1 MASRTSSGDSRV
13 DAQDGPAAM
22 PGGSATSALTAQSR
36 IAVASPSHENADGC
50 SPQLSARA
58 AAFPAASSCTAPTTT
73 TTSGRN
79 GSSVSSGGGGG
90 GGGGGSAH
98 ARAGGQAP
106 WVRANIEEVA
116 SRAAVEKAEAE
127 RRLAAAEAQLRAAL
141 EELYNRHR
149 KRSDAYSAVF
159 GARHPLCQHGDSCV
173 ANAVGSLCQS
183 FLLAY
188 GVRVGIGVL
197 LRAFKL
203 IRNKSFKSA
212 LDLQLLLSEKNLM
225 VREEACRLG
234 LFFGGF
240 SGLYHA
246 ARCLLRRCRDCDTP
260 ANAAIAGAVSGLSVL
275 ALDDPNK
282 RRSLALYLLAR
293 LAQCVC
299 ASKGRWA
306 QVLQSHP
313 LRKLGGTALFLFA
326 SAQIMYAYVMRPE
339 TLPSTYWDFI
349 SRTGPTPP
357 PVLEAVRRSCRGLPM
372 DTTALTAFLHG
383 RTGQLAPLCMGP
395 VPAVVP
401 CAVLHPGC
409 ASCPRAQLRAARDAF
424 RKTFPLYLSLTFVP
438 FVVLNMHKFL
448 QSPLRTVWLATVSAL
463 RSTSF
468 IAVFVGI
475 YQACVCTQRKLVLK
489 DHKFYYWLAGAV
501 AGLSVLIEKASR
513 RTELTLYVL
522 PRALDSLIYIL
533 VHRHILPDMKMAEV
547 VLFSACMGGLMYFHD
562 TDPSAMAPFIRG
574 ILNRFLHHSSPP
586 SPADPAP
593 APLPPPSTLPTAS
606 PSHPPALEPTS
617 SPPAPLS
624 SSLSPTLSRLRI
636 ARTSPRAAQAG
647 SRAAAATAA
656 GSAVVGGGEV
666 NGQGGDSPLSPAA
679 MSPTVTAKKLEA
691 AFQGL

>member
-1 MASRTSSGDSRV
+1 M
-13 DAQDGPAAM
+13 
-22 PGGSATSALTAQSR
+22 
-36 IAVASPSHENADGC
+36 
-50 SPQLSARA
+50 
-58 AAFPAASSCTAPTTT
+58 
-73 TTSGRN
+73 
-79 GSSVSSGGGGG
+79 
-90 GGGGGSAH
+90 
-98 ARAGGQAP
+98 
-106 WVRANIEEVA
+106 RANIEAMA

-246 ARCLLRRCRDCDTP
+246 TRCLLRRCRDCDTP

-293 LAQCVC
+293 LAQCAC
-299 ASKGRWA
+299 ASKSKWA
-306 QVLQSHP
+306 RALQRHP
-313 LRKLGGTALFLFA
+313 LRGYGSTVLFVFA

-339 TLPSTYWDFI
+339 TLPSSYWDFI
-349 SRTGPTPP
+349 SRTGPIPT
-357 PVLEAVRRSCRGLPM
+357 PVLEAVRRSCRGMPM
-372 DTTALTAFLHG
+372 DTLALTALLRG
-383 RTGQLAPLCMGP
+383 RTGQVAPLGMGP
-395 VPAVVP
+395 MPSLVP
-401 CAVLHPGC
+401 CSMLHPDC
-409 ASCPRAQLRAARDAF
+409 SSCPRAQLRAARNAF

-438 FVVLNMHKFL
+438 FVVLNLRKFM
-448 QSPLRTVWLATVSAL
+448 QSPLRTVWLATSSAL

-468 IAVFVGI
+468 IAVFVGV
-475 YQACVCTQRKLVLK
+475 YQACACTHRKFVLK
-489 DHKFYYWLAGAV
+489 DHKLFYWLAGAV

-513 RTELTLYVL
+513 RAELTLYVL

-533 VHRHILPDMKMAEV
+533 VNRHILPDIKMAEV
-547 VLFSACMGGLMYFHD
+547 VLFCACMGGLMYFHD
-562 TDPSAMAPFIRG
+562 TDPSAMAPFVRG

-586 SPADPAP
+586 PPTDASSS
-593 APLPPPSTLPTAS
+593 LPPPSTTTLPPPSTVPAPAPVSSHPTAQI
-606 PSHPPALEPTS
+606 TS
-617 SPPAPLS
+617 SSSAAASPA
-624 SSLSPTLSRLRI
+624 LSRLRV
-636 ARTSPRAAQAG
+636 ASTSPRATHAG
-647 SRAAAATAA
+647 STAA
-656 GSAVVGGGEV
+656 GAGGAGAGGGGVGDGQGGGE
-666 NGQGGDSPLSPAA
+666 SPHSPVT

>member
-1 MASRTSSGDSRV
+1 M
-13 DAQDGPAAM
+13 
-22 PGGSATSALTAQSR
+22 
-36 IAVASPSHENADGC
+36 
-50 SPQLSARA
+50 
-58 AAFPAASSCTAPTTT
+58 
-73 TTSGRN
+73 
-79 GSSVSSGGGGG
+79 
-90 GGGGGSAH
+90 
-98 ARAGGQAP
+98 
-106 WVRANIEEVA
+106 A

-212 LDLQLLLSEKNLM
+212 LDLQVPALTPLARQPPSLLTRSPHPLPSLCLALFLALSFPSSLISPAPSLNAIARRHTSFPLPPTVPNPSPPHQRPLVCAQLLLSEKNLM

-246 ARCLLRRCRDCDTP
+246 TRCLLRRCRDCDTP

-293 LAQCVC
+293 LAQCAC
-299 ASKGRWA
+299 ASKTKWA
-306 QVLQSHP
+306 RALQRHP
-313 LRKLGGTALFLFA
+313 LTGYGSTVLFVFA

-339 TLPSTYWDFI
+339 TLPSSYWDFI
-349 SRTGPTPP
+349 SRTGPIPT
-357 PVLEAVRRSCRGLPM
+357 PVLEAVRRSCRGMPM
-372 DTTALTAFLHG
+372 NTLALTALLRG
-383 RTGQLAPLCMGP
+383 RTGQVAPLGMGP
-395 VPAVVP
+395 VPALVP
-401 CAVLHPGC
+401 CTMLHPDC
-409 ASCPRAQLRAARDAF
+409 SSCPRAQLAAARNAF

-438 FVVLNMHKFL
+438 FVVLNLRKFM
-448 QSPLRTVWLATVSAL
+448 QSPLRTVWLATSSAL

-468 IAVFVGI
+468 IAVFVGV
-475 YQACVCTQRKLVLK
+475 YQACACTHRKFVLK
-489 DHKFYYWLAGAV
+489 DHKLFYWLAGAV

-513 RTELTLYVL
+513 RAELTLYVL

-533 VHRHILPDMKMAEV
+533 VNRHILPDIKMAEV
-547 VLFSACMGGLMYFHD
+547 VLFCACMGGLMYFHD
-562 TDPSAMAPFIRG
+562 TDPAAMAPFVRG

-586 SPADPAP
+586 PPTDAP
-593 APLPPPSTLPTAS
+593 SSLPPPSTTTTLPPPSTVPAPAPVASHPTAQI
-606 PSHPPALEPTS
+606 TS
-617 SPPAPLS
+617 SSSAAASPA
-624 SSLSPTLSRLRI
+624 LSRLRV
-636 ARTSPRAAQAG
+636 ASTSPRAAQTG
-647 SRAAAATAA
+647 STAA
-656 GSAVVGGGEV
+656 GAVGAGGGGAV
-666 NGQGGDSPLSPAA
+666 AGDGQGGESPHSPVT